1 MVIIVHAYDFLECVN
16 VASRLRP
23 RRISVDNVL
32 EFIDGDDSDVDGFGN
47 VSDSDDDEEWSMDL
61 QVHITQS

>member
-1 MVIIVHAYDFLECVN
+1 M
-16 VASRLRP
+16 ASRLRP
-23 RRISVDNVL
+23 LRISVDNVL
-32 EFIDGDDSDVDGFGN
+32 EFIDGDDSEVDGFGN